1 LNEENNG
8 IWFTRKELE
17 GVPED
22 VLETF
27 EAGNPAGD
35 NAGKLRFTF
44 KYPDLFPTLKFA
56 LDSETRQKVFIQN
69 ENKVSSREVV
79 SRLG

>member
-1 LNEENNG
+1 LES
-8 IWFTRKELE
+8 E

-27 EAGNPAGD
+27 KKGTRD
-35 NAGKLRFTF
+35 NNGQLRFKF

-56 LDSETRQKVFIQN
+56 LDLETRQKGFMKN
-69 ENKVSSREVV
+69 ENKVSKKVRGFG
-79 SRLG
+79 LQ

>member
-1 LNEENNG
+1 M
-8 IWFTRKELE
+8 E

-27 EAGNPAGD
+27 EKGTGD
-35 NAGKLRFTF
+35 NESKLRFTF

-56 LDSETRQKVFIQN
+56 LDSETRRKVFIQN
-69 ENKVSSREVV
+69 ENKVSSSEVV
-79 SRLG
+79 FWDWLTISV

>member
-1 LNEENNG
+1 MD
-8 IWFTRKELE
+8 

-27 EAGNPAGD
+27 EKGSGD
-35 NAGKLRFTF
+35 NEGKLRLTF

-56 LDSETRQKVFIQN
+56 LDSETREKVFIEN
-69 ENKVSSREVV
+69 ENKVSS
-79 SRLG
+79 LMGI